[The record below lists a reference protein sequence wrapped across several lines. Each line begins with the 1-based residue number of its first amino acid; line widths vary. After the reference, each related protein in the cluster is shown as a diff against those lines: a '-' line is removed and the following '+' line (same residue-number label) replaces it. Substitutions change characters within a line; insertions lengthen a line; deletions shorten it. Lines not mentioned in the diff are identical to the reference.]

1 MVKEVQEV
9 KEVPTRNKQGYKF
22 LVVWKNLS
30 ELRRR
35 IYSITKNLPKSERRR
50 ISQMNDAARSAKP
63 NLQEG
68 YFKSTAG
75 FVRYL
80 MVSQGSLGELRG
92 DLDDYRENSLI
103 TESDFGELD
112 PFCGKTAFLV
122 SRLIDPLR
130 KKL

>member
-30 ELRRR
+30 ELRKR
-35 IYSITKNLPKSERRR
+35 IYSITKNFPKSELRR
-50 ISQMNDAARSAKP
+50 ISQMNDAARSAKQ

-68 YFKSTAG
+68 YFKSTAD

-80 MVSQGSLGELRG
+80 TISQGSLGELRG
-92 DLDDYRENSLI
+92 DLDDCREDGLI

-112 PFCGKTAFLV
+112 ALCGKTTCLL
-122 SRLIDPLR
+122 SRLLDSL
-130 KKL
+130 